1 MQATLRS
8 GTLPELAPPGFGR
21 DGGDGGGGMGLVVDV
36 EKVRRGRQGSSIAFV
51 LWAQFAHE
59 PDATDLRRLSEQV
72 SRTFGG
78 VEPPF
83 AEQWIKSARGWS
95 AVLMRAPEFR
105 DGLRWLQLFADSYG
119 DDVEG
124 TVAGQTRLSG
134 GGLGRK
140 DVTRGPVTGV
150 AYATGDLRKANNG
163 RNAAWYVHPGV
174 TSSLVAAAQGWV
186 VTPGCRRW
194 ITRNGGY
201 WGMEMEGLDWKQGWF
216 EAIHSYVNAEVV
228 TRQTKPTRM
237 RKVSFWPHGRVT
249 YAAYDPSLSL
259 VEKLDLAR
267 QPLAFAVEHT
277 NVAFIATRYP
287 VDNVWWPSQG
297 SDDDW
302 AYLHESEVRYNEPLL
317 ASMVPDAHGIQVLT
331 RDHLDRA
338 ANLDDWS
345 VKCLGHDRY
354 LVEARD
360 LEVWYAGPS
369 PDRAAR
375 DKAQADFGDMIINR
389 ELIEANFPWTSRTD
403 LPGHE
408 GKFYRYQV

>member
-59 PDATDLRRLSEQV
+59 PEATELRRVSEQV
-72 SRTFGG
+72 SRAFGG

-83 AEQWIKSARGWS
+83 AEQWIRSARGWS
-95 AVLMRAPEFR
+95 AVLMRATEFR
-105 DGLRWLQLFADSYG
+105 DGLRWLQLFSDHYG

-134 GGLGRK
+134 GGLGTK

-150 AYATGDLRKANNG
+150 AYTTGDLRKANNG
-163 RNAAWYVHPGV
+163 RNAAWYVHPDV
-174 TSSLVAAAQGWV
+174 TASLVTAAQGWV
-186 VTPGCRRW
+186 VTPGSRRW
-194 ITRNGGY
+194 ITRDGGY
-201 WGMEMEGLDWKQGWF
+201 WGMEMEGVDWNQGWF

-237 RKVSFWPHGRVT
+237 RKVSFWPHGRVS
-249 YAAYDPSLSL
+249 YAAYDPGLSL
-259 VEKLDLAR
+259 VEKLDVAR
-267 QPLAFAVEHT
+267 QPLTFAVEHT

-287 VDNVWWPSQG
+287 VDNVWWPSHG

-302 AYLHESEVRYNEPLL
+302 AYVHESEVRYNEPLL

-331 RDHLDRA
+331 KAHLDRA

-345 VKCLGHDRY
+345 VKSLGHDRY

-360 LEVWYAGPS
+360 LQAWYAGLS
-369 PDRAAR
+369 PDDAAR
-375 DKAQADFGDMIINR
+375 DKARADFGDMVITR

-408 GKFYRYQV
+408 GTFYRYQA